1 MQTTEPQVSAMNS
14 MILRIALSVSL
25 LSSSALAQI
34 SDFCFGDG
42 TGTACPCANSSAFGA
57 DEGCLNSFGSGGK
70 LRATGIASL
79 SDDGDGTPSLRLDG
93 TQMTNGSYGYFQGT
107 SQQSGGSGVA
117 FGDGLRC
124 AGGALIRLHWPLRF
138 NVAGASHFPD
148 ATMFDPA
155 ISVKGLVTTPG
166 TRTYQIFYRDAAIGF
181 CTTNTFNTTNAVSVT
196 WGA

>member
-1 MQTTEPQVSAMNS
+1 MHRT
-14 MILRIALSVSL
+14 ILRIALFAFC
-25 LSSSALAQI
+25 LSSAAQAQI

-42 TGTACPCANSSAFGA
+42 TGTACPCSNSSGSGA

-70 LRATGIASL
+70 LRATGIPSL

-93 TQMTNGSYGYFQGT
+93 TQMTNSFYAYFQGT
-107 SQQSGGSGVA
+107 TQSATA

-124 AGGALIRLHWPLRF
+124 AGGSLVRLHWPLRI

-148 ATMFDPA
+148 AALSDPP

-166 TRTYQIFYRDAAIGF
+166 TRTYQIFYRDAAPGF
-181 CTTNTFNTTNAVSVT
+181 CTANTFNGTNGVEVT
-196 WGA
+196 WGV